1 MNVIITGASK
11 GLGKSIAEKYA
22 AAGHHLIICARN
34 KKLLSATKDELL
46 QKNAACK
53 VELMATDLSK
63 KESVI
68 AFGNFALQFGTP
80 DILVNNAGSFLPGS
94 IHEEKEGT
102 LEIMMETNLYSAYH
116 LTRILLPKMMEVK
129 SGHIFNMCSTA
140 SVEAYSNGG
149 SYSLSKWALLGL
161 TKNLR
166 EEMKPYNIKV
176 TAIIPGAVYTD
187 SWAETNLPPERFI
200 QPDDI
205 STMVYAASMLSPQA
219 CVEEIL
225 IRPQLGDL

>member
-1 MNVIITGASK
+1 MNVVITGASK

-22 AAGHHLIICARN
+22 ETGHHLIICARN
-34 KKLLSATKDELL
+34 EEQLFATKQELL
-46 QKNAACK
+46 QKNSNCQ
-53 VELMATDLSK
+53 VEMMTIDLSK
-63 KESVI
+63 KENVI
-68 AFGNFALQFGTP
+68 EFGKYCLMFGVP
-80 DILVNNAGSFLPGS
+80 AILVNNAGSFLPGS

-102 LEIMMETNLYSAYH
+102 IEKMMESNLYSAYH
-116 LTRILLPKMMEVK
+116 LTKILLPKMMEVK

-140 SVEAYSNGG
+140 SVEAYTNGG

-166 EEMKPYNIKV
+166 EELKTYNIKV

-187 SWAETNLPPERFI
+187 SWSDTDVKPERVM
-200 QPDDI
+200 QPNDI

-225 IRPQLGDL
+225 FRPQLGDL